1 MGFDT
6 TVDYCFSLANNA
18 KRIWEQS
25 LGDLARN
32 QLSELLNDFWKIR
45 EDYKNFQSK
54 CYGRIDSSIY
64 LRNESIFN
72 IALLKLSIAIEDK
85 VKDKE
90 IQDEGIKFILGMF
103 SSDEK
108 NIIREFEKFS
118 GLDPKVVPPDLLA
131 DIIVSGKGEIYQ
143 LVKEAVGKQYTDFA
157 NLVKSWSYQY
167 KISDSIRR
175 GILERYEARFKNVVE
190 AVKRLLDQQPAWV
203 RRLFAEY
210 EDALLSSAEVRSE
223 FEKKFKEVYEKDA
236 NNLKEYMNA
245 LEKERNELLDKLTNL
260 TEKASAKEMEAKL
273 IEEELNRL
281 RRDYEELRNRYFEY
295 LKNWEANAK
304 ELELLKNKLTEKEKE
319 LEELAKKEKELTVA
333 REAYEGEIARLK
345 NLVNEYEA
353 KVKEYERYK
362 EELQLELESMR
373 DKVNT
378 LEKSMKGEI
387 QGNLVT
393 AEDATML
400 ELIFIEKLRSKLN
413 ELPILIK
420 TSWGDVVI
428 NKWSYVRIQSENLEQ
443 STKLPSNKSIVF
455 GYRSRGILGLGEEK
469 VVEIRGVYLSHVDI
483 LKKQGLDIQPATLS
497 DLINVLKNSL
507 TTDGGKRFILIGIA
521 SPTGWDSSVEKYV
534 TGGSYSLVFR
544 DAIVVLVDLIENKV
558 IYPEKLRE
566 TMPTIERYARMFIPE
581 IRVEEEAKIE
591 QTIKD
596 LCDEA
601 YAKSPDNPVFL
612 YQELLDRLKGYSSIS
627 VTRVLNRYL
636 KNDYIEIKNIKGVK
650 TVICRS
656 RK

>member
-1 MGFDT
+1 
-6 TVDYCFSLANNA
+6 
-18 KRIWEQS
+18 
-25 LGDLARN
+25 
-32 QLSELLNDFWKIR
+32 
-45 EDYKNFQSK
+45 
-54 CYGRIDSSIY
+54 
-64 LRNESIFN
+64 
-72 IALLKLSIAIEDK
+72 
-85 VKDKE
+85 
-90 IQDEGIKFILGMF
+90 
-103 SSDEK
+103 
-108 NIIREFEKFS
+108 
-118 GLDPKVVPPDLLA
+118 
-131 DIIVSGKGEIYQ
+131 
-143 LVKEAVGKQYTDFA
+143 
-157 NLVKSWSYQY
+157 
-167 KISDSIRR
+167 
-175 GILERYEARFKNVVE
+175 
-190 AVKRLLDQQPAWV
+190 
-203 RRLFAEY
+203 
-210 EDALLSSAEVRSE
+210 
-223 FEKKFKEVYEKDA
+223 
-236 NNLKEYMNA
+236 
-245 LEKERNELLDKLTNL
+245 
-260 TEKASAKEMEAKL
+260 
-273 IEEELNRL
+273 
-281 RRDYEELRNRYFEY
+281 
-295 LKNWEANAK
+295 
-304 ELELLKNKLTEKEKE
+304 
-319 LEELAKKEKELTVA
+319 
-333 REAYEGEIARLK
+333 
-345 NLVNEYEA
+345 
-353 KVKEYERYK
+353 
-362 EELQLELESMR
+362 MR

-378 LEKSMKGEI
+378 LEKSMKGEL

-507 TTDGGKRFILIGIA
+507 GANGGKRFILIGIA
-521 SPTGWDSSVEKYV
+521 FPTGWDSSVEKYV

-544 DAIVVLVDLIENKV
+544 DAIVVLIDLIENKV

-601 YAKSPDNPVFL
+601 FIKAPHNPIFL
-612 YQELLDRLKGYSSIS
+612 YEELLERLKGYSSIS
-627 VTRVLNRYL
+627 ATRVLNRYL
-636 KNDYIEIKNIKGVK
+636 KNGYIEIKNINGVK

-656 RK
+656 RR

>member
-1 MGFDT
+1 M
-6 TVDYCFSLANNA
+6 
-18 KRIWEQS
+18 
-25 LGDLARN
+25 
-32 QLSELLNDFWKIR
+32 
-45 EDYKNFQSK
+45 
-54 CYGRIDSSIY
+54 
-64 LRNESIFN
+64 
-72 IALLKLSIAIEDK
+72 
-85 VKDKE
+85 
-90 IQDEGIKFILGMF
+90 
-103 SSDEK
+103 
-108 NIIREFEKFS
+108 
-118 GLDPKVVPPDLLA
+118 
-131 DIIVSGKGEIYQ
+131 
-143 LVKEAVGKQYTDFA
+143 
-157 NLVKSWSYQY
+157 
-167 KISDSIRR
+167 
-175 GILERYEARFKNVVE
+175 
-190 AVKRLLDQQPAWV
+190 
-203 RRLFAEY
+203 
-210 EDALLSSAEVRSE
+210 
-223 FEKKFKEVYEKDA
+223 
-236 NNLKEYMNA
+236 
-245 LEKERNELLDKLTNL
+245 
-260 TEKASAKEMEAKL
+260 
-273 IEEELNRL
+273 
-281 RRDYEELRNRYFEY
+281 
-295 LKNWEANAK
+295 
-304 ELELLKNKLTEKEKE
+304 
-319 LEELAKKEKELTVA
+319 AKKEKELTVA

-378 LEKSMKGEI
+378 LEKSMKGEL

-455 GYRSRGILGLGEEK
+455 GYRSRGFLGLGEEK
-469 VVEIRGVYLSHVDI
+469 IVEIRGVYLSHIDI
-483 LKKQGLDIQPATLS
+483 LKKQGFDIQPATLS

-507 TTDGGKRFILIGIA
+507 ATDGGKRFILIGIA

-534 TGGSYSLVFR
+534 KGESSKAELSQHEEVSSVEKHVKDASYSLVFR

-612 YQELLDRLKGYSSIS
+612 YEELLDRLKGYSSIS